1 MRILSLGSLGAVE
14 EGTVE
19 KVEVKVTEQERA
31 RLQRV
36 EARPPL
42 SEILNLHDFEVRYRL
57 RYPSRGYLTPIQGD
71 CETHNAREGVGI
83 LFFSLG

>member
-1 MRILSLGSLGAVE
+1 ME
-14 EGTVE
+14 EGTAE
-19 KVEVKVTEQERA
+19 KVEVKVTEQEKA

-42 SEILNLHDFEVRYRL
+42 SEILNLHDFEVRHL
-57 RYPSRGYLTPIQGD
+57 FRYPPCGYLTSVQGD
-71 CETHNAREGVGI
+71 CETHDAREGVGI